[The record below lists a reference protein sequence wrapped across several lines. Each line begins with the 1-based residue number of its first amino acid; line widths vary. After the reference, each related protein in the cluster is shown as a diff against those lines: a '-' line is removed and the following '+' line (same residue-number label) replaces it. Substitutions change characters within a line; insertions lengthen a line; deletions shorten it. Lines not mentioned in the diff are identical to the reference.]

1 MRRKSRLDFTVS
13 FTIFLFFVDLSLLLQ
28 DHNCIH
34 YNTLHLL
41 FLSFTPIHLAHVVS
55 FKIYDLDGDGMISTK
70 DLTKV
75 VGDTMGE
82 QDVVIHKGTF
92 FELSFVL

>member
-1 MRRKSRLDFTVS
+1 
-13 FTIFLFFVDLSLLLQ
+13 
-28 DHNCIH
+28 
-34 YNTLHLL
+34 
-41 FLSFTPIHLAHVVS
+41 
-55 FKIYDLDGDGMISTK
+55 MISTK

-92 FELSFVL
+92 VIV